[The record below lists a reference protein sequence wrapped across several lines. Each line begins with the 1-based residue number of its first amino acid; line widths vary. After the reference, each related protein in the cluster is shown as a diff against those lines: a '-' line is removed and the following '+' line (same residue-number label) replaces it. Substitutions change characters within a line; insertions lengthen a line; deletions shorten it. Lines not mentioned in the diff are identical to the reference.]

1 MIPSSRTATKLGV
14 AVAVG
19 AFLRRRAV
27 RELRQSEGTGELPRP
42 RRVSWLSRFLDPTG
56 GPTDDPPVP
65 PPLPEGRTVTV
76 PGRGEMFYRSC
87 GDPTEGVPV
96 LLLHGWMA
104 SADLNWFLL
113 FEPLGAHHP
122 VVAPDHRGHGRG
134 IRAPHAFTLEDCADD
149 AAGLLR
155 TLGIEKA
162 IVVGYSMGGPIATL
176 LWRRHPDLVAGL
188 VLQATALEWKSAW
201 WERARWR
208 LMGILGVLLRWT
220 AGRLLLARIMGQRG
234 DIPAPLAPHRAW
246 LEGEFR
252 RIEPDDI
259 AEAGRALGE
268 YDARPFVADI
278 DVPTVV
284 VVTTKD
290 QLVPPHKQFALA
302 QALGAPT
309 LEFPG
314 DHDAALVQAP
324 RFSEITLEAIEAVS
338 PGAEAERRA
347 SLV

>member
-1 MIPSSRTATKLGV
+1 MSRTRNTIALGGGL
-14 AVAVG
+14 ALA
-19 AFLRRRAV
+19 AYLRRRSARRV
-27 RELRQSEGTGELPRP
+27 DQVPTELPRP

-56 GPTDDPPVP
+56 GPGDDPPVP
-65 PPLPEGRTVTV
+65 PPLPEGRTIVV
-76 PGRGEMFYRSC
+76 PDRGEMFYRHC
-87 GDPTEGVPV
+87 GDLSEGVPV

-113 FEPLGAHHP
+113 FDPLSEHHS
-122 VVAPDHRGHGRG
+122 VIAPDHRGHGRG

-188 VLQATALEWKSAW
+188 VLQATALEWKGEW

-220 AGRLLLARIMGQRG
+220 AGRLLLARLMGQRG
-234 DIPAPLAPHRAW
+234 DIPAPLAPHLAW

-259 AEAGRALGE
+259 AEAGRALGD
-268 YDARPFVADI
+268 YDARPFAKDI
-278 DVPTVV
+278 DVPVVV
-284 VVTTKD
+284 VVTSKD
-290 QLVPPHKQFALA
+290 QLVPPHKQEALA
-302 QALGAPT
+302 DALGAPK
-309 LEFPG
+309 LEFRG

-324 RFSEITLEAIEAVS
+324 RFAEVTLRAIEMVT
-338 PGAEAERRA
+338 PEAEVNRRA
-347 SLV
+347 TGR